1 MTRSTCFAVLLS
13 SLMFGADTLFA
24 TDFGPAENAL
34 GSFRTLRYENVYTK
48 VPTTGKLVSIK
59 ITDSGKVYYIC
70 KEKSGYAIYN
80 LEIRLSDAVQERIQ
94 QELKKKTR
102 NWSHMNSDELVVT
115 KEILERE
122 LRKQFAKEVEAV
134 WVRNEIVVDPPR

>member
-1 MTRSTCFAVLLS
+1 MLL
-13 SLMFGADTLFA
+13 A

-34 GSFRTLRYENVYTK
+34 GACRSIRYESVYTK

-70 KEKSGYAIYN
+70 REKTGYVIYN
-80 LEIRLSDAVQERIQ
+80 LEIRPSEVVQERIQ
-94 QELKKKTR
+94 QELKKKAR
-102 NWSHMNSDELVVT
+102 NWSHMNPDELVVT

-122 LRKQFAKEVEAV
+122 LKKQFAREIEAV
-134 WVRNEIVVDPPR
+134 WVRNEIVIDTNALSGK